1 MIPFPWQKKKKKRS
15 ANTQF
20 TTGIVPVLPFF
31 PGKEKKIAE
40 ILKWLVEI
48 KAVKP
53 ELSECTW
60 HLNSPGY
67 AIDKGA
73 KKLSKQPRALPFG
86 QERCGLEIIRKPTL
100 FDGGDKG
107 MFFVACP
114 VCKKAPNI
122 FSLSEAYLQQHRST
136 LKCLECECDIEINE
150 FIYDPPCVFSD
161 LGFVFW
167 EWENLKEDFVKEFE
181 KRLGCSV
188 KVIECII
195 EDVDVS

>member
-1 MIPFPWQKKKKKRS
+1 MIRFPWQKKKRKRG

-20 TTGIVPVLPFF
+20 TTSIVPVLPFF
-31 PGKEKKIAE
+31 PGKEKKAEE

-60 HLNSPGY
+60 YMNCPGY

-73 KKLSKQPRALPFG
+73 KKLSKKPRELPFG
-86 QERCGLEIIRKPTL
+86 QERCGLEIVLQPRL

-107 MFFVACP
+107 MFFVECP
-114 VCKKAPNI
+114 VCKKGPNI
-122 FSLSEAYLQQHRST
+122 FKLVDNYMLHRRST
-136 LKCLECECDIEINE
+136 FKCDECECEIDMNE

-161 LGFVFW
+161 LGFTFW
-167 EWENLKEDFVKEFE
+167 EWKNLKESFIKEFE
-181 KRLGCSV
+181 ARLGCKV

>member
-1 MIPFPWQKKKKKRS
+1 MIRFPWQKKKKRG

-20 TTGIVPVLPFF
+20 TTNIVPVLPFF
-31 PGKEKKIAE
+31 PAKEKKIAE
-40 ILKWLVEI
+40 ILQWLVEI

-60 HLNSPGY
+60 DMTSLGY

-73 KKLSKQPRALPFG
+73 KKLSNKPRALPFG
-86 QERCGLEIIRKPTL
+86 RERCGLEIIRQPTL

-107 MFFVACP
+107 MMFVECP
-114 VCKKAPNI
+114 VCKKSPNI
-122 FSLSEAYLQQHRST
+122 FRLTDNYLKQHRST
-136 LKCLECECDIEINE
+136 LQCLECECEIEINE

-167 EWENLKEDFVKEFE
+167 EWENLKESFIREFE
-181 KRLGCSV
+181 KRLGCKV